1 MRRMKKMLSK
11 KETEYLDRSFDAFLR
26 EVQERFHLTPKE
38 VLREIDIRLSILL
51 SKYGYGGE

>member
-1 MRRMKKMLSK
+1 MSSK
-11 KETEYLDRSFDAFLR
+11 KEAEYLDRSFDAFLR

-38 VLREIDIRLSILL
+38 ALREIDIRLSILL

>member
-11 KETEYLDRSFDAFLR
+11 KETEYLDRSFDAFLW